1 MSQGGLLLRGFN
13 DEITRL
19 ASANLRVLEVIDAM
33 NSMIPPIEVSK
44 IHEATGIPRTSV
56 SRTVQALKR
65 AGVRLR
71 ADYSLKRLAFYLVS
85 VLYEGLQGRIPAPE
99 DTIKVEVTTPLG
111 VLGVHFAP
119 STAIEDAIDYL
130 LYARRSA
137 RRLKVV
143 IASDALLPKPSLSEI
158 IWEAKMRVD
167 PTTAWKAA
175 ERIAAREDYRKRTPI
190 IAAVQ
195 SLGEEM
201 RLKPV
206 LRDSLDMSILSGL
219 EIDTFKALDF
229 FASHAKVRKV
239 KRKFNNHLKKHVTT
253 VLRGSFTYY
262 FDKGNAMILVFTRG
276 VDCLR
281 HNLLTLLAYPYTSGI
296 LVGSPAPSI
305 TGEIEVY
312 DALITLSVPPEHVTD
327 TVNLLSE
334 SCRWDDVSY
343 EVVTRVELRYSRK
356 FAMPAG
362 LFDKRNLNWKNPFR
376 EPSFL

>member
-1 MSQGGLLLRGFN
+1 MFQGGLLLRGFN
-13 DEITRL
+13 EEIARL
-19 ASANLRVLEVIDAM
+19 ASTNLRVLEVIDAM

-44 IHEATGIPRTSV
+44 IHEVTGIPRTSV
-56 SRTVQALKR
+56 SRTVQALKK

-71 ADYSLKRLAFYLVS
+71 ADYSLKKLAFYLIS

-119 STAIEDAIDYL
+119 SWAIEDAIDYL
-130 LYARRSA
+130 VSSRKRA

-143 IASDALLPKPSLSEI
+143 VASDALLPKPLLAEI
-158 IWEAKMRVD
+158 VKEAEMHVD
-167 PTTAWKAA
+167 PETAWEAA
-175 ERIAAREDYRKRTPI
+175 ERIAAREEYKKRRPT
-190 IAAVQ
+190 IAATK

-219 EIDTFKALDF
+219 ELDAFKALDF
-229 FASHAKVRKV
+229 FASYTKVRNV
-239 KRKFNNHLKKHVTT
+239 KKKFNNHLKKHVTT

-262 FDKGNAMILVFTRG
+262 FNKSNAMILVFARG
-276 VDCLR
+276 IDCLR
-281 HNLLTLLAYPYTSGI
+281 QNLLTLLAYPYTSGI
-296 LVGSPAPSI
+296 LIGSETPSV
-305 TGEIEVY
+305 TGEIETY

-356 FAMPAG
+356 FALPAG
-362 LFDKRNLNWKNPFR
+362 LFDKKNLNWKNPFR
-376 EPSFL
+376 KPSFQ